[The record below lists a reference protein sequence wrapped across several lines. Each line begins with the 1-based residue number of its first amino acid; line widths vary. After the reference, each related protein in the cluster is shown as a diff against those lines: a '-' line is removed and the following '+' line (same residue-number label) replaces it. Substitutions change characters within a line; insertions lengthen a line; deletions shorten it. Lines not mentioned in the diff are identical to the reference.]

1 MISCFTFF
9 KRVDL
14 ISVVAVE
21 IEADIENNI
30 ADNVENI
37 LGDIDSNELDD
48 FLIHDSGF
56 SFFDANNFKDLVV
69 KVLNGDYFAEYDSLK
84 DFVFNV
90 FSENISSL
98 LSLFLTFLVIVVL
111 FELFKNVS
119 PEKYSGLQKIVSVVF
134 LLLTLF
140 LLVVIFKDLSET
152 VTSLIE
158 KMFSFA
164 KILFPILL
172 SLVLLS
178 GASGSYAVYGGLS
191 VFLLDAGMK
200 LFIYFLLPISVSIFI
215 LSIFGASFSNKRL
228 EKMVDIFKVVFK
240 YSIVGCFILFGLI
253 STVNLVVSGVK
264 DGFGLKLTKYALK
277 NYIPIL
283 GGYIS
288 DGFDYVRSCSVLIKN
303 AFGLCGIVLI
313 VFMIVK
319 PMIMYASY
327 MFMFKMLSLFSSF
340 IGTSFYVDVFDTA
353 SKSVSYFITVLM
365 GVFLIFVVFL
375 FMIIVSVSVV

>member
-1 MISCFTFF
+1 MGCFIFF
-9 KRVDL
+9 KRVDP
-14 ISVVAVE
+14 ICVAAVE
-21 IEADIENNI
+21 LESEIENNI

-37 LGDIDSNELDD
+37 LGDIDSNGLDD

-56 SFFDANNFKDLVV
+56 SFLETNSFKDLVV
-69 KVLNGDYFAEYDSLK
+69 KVLNGNYFEEYDSLS
-84 DFVFNV
+84 DFVMKLFK
-90 FSENISSL
+90 ENASSL

-111 FELFKNVS
+111 FELFKNIS
-119 PEKYSGLQKIVSVVF
+119 PERYSGLQKIVGVVF
-134 LLLTLF
+134 SLLTLF
-140 LLVVIFKDLSET
+140 LLIIIFKDLSDT
-152 VTSLIE
+152 VTSLI
-158 KMFSFA
+158 KKIFSFA
-164 KILFPILL
+164 KIIFPILL

-178 GASGSYAVYGGLS
+178 GASGSHAVYGGMS

-215 LSIFGASFSNKRL
+215 LSIFGASLSNKRL
-228 EKMVDIFKVVFK
+228 TKMVDIFKIIFK
-240 YSIVGCFILFGLI
+240 YSIVGFFILFGLI

-277 NYIPIL
+277 NYIPVL

-303 AFGLCGIVLI
+303 AFGLCGIVFI
-313 VFMIVK
+313 VFMIIK

-327 MFMFKMLSLFSSF
+327 MFMFKILSLFSSF
-340 IGTSFYVDVFDTA
+340 IGTNFYVDVFDNA